1 VNENVLSCEGYE
13 LVTAALTERRA
24 ARAATREAQAQRDSL
39 QQELD
44 RARIEIERL
53 KGMWHQ
59 ALVRVEEAQNLSKA
73 LTMALG
79 HCKAQ
84 PTVES
89 EIYKRALEDIRDT
102 EHADGYWARLKAR
115 KVLKGDLEDLKVKA

>member
-1 VNENVLSCEGYE
+1 
-13 LVTAALTERRA
+13 
-24 ARAATREAQAQRDSL
+24 
-39 QQELD
+39 
-44 RARIEIERL
+44 
-53 KGMWHQ
+53 MWHQ